1 MSCHEQSKTI
11 LGNNRNYIP
20 GGVVSV
26 NRAIKP
32 EIVFTKGEGAYIW
45 DVDGNRYVDYHA
57 AFAPHFLGHNDPY
70 VTEAVQRV
78 LCDGASLYGSGTTV
92 QEGRLAELICQHIP
106 SVESVQLLNS
116 GSEATYQAIR
126 LARAATCRDHII
138 VMQGGYNGWH
148 NDVSCNL
155 MTPLKELGERI
166 SPGEYPYKPISAGVP
181 LDHQRLVHSVNF
193 NDLESVRYV
202 CEKYPTAAL
211 ITEPVLQNI
220 GVVKPE
226 PGYLAGLRTLADR
239 YGFVL
244 IFDEVKT
251 GFRHALGG
259 YASIAGVTPDLAV
272 FGKALANGYP
282 IAALGGKRQ
291 LMNYFVDPD
300 LSKRVLLAGTYNAH
314 PVPTAAAIA
323 TIERLLMNDGEVYRR
338 VESLAAK
345 LEQGLEGIL
354 NKGSVTAVVA
364 RQGSAFCIYFMDHC
378 PRDWHDLARNHDS
391 IFDEEVR
398 RSLVERGIYFFPQ
411 ATKQCSISAAH
422 TERDI
427 EVTLEQV
434 EQSLAACIEGSGQE
448 PSLSAAAIKP

>member
-11 LGNNRNYIP
+11 LGKNRNYIP

-45 DVDGNRYVDYHA
+45 DADGNRYIDYHA

-78 LCDGASLYGSGTTV
+78 LRAGASLYGSGTTV

-106 SVESVQLLNS
+106 SVESVQFLNT

-126 LARAATCRDHII
+126 LARAATGRDHII

-193 NDLESVRYV
+193 NDVESVRYV
-202 CEKYPTAAL
+202 CEKYPIAAL

-226 PGYLAGLRTLADR
+226 PGYLAGHGSR
-239 YGFVL
+239 YS
-244 IFDEVKT
+244 DCHQ
-251 GFRHALGG
+251 R
-259 YASIAGVTPDLAV
+259 P
-272 FGKALANGYP
+272 
-282 IAALGGKRQ
+282 R
-291 LMNYFVDPD
+291 
-300 LSKRVLLAGTYNAH
+300 
-314 PVPTAAAIA
+314 
-323 TIERLLMNDGEVYRR
+323 YRR
-338 VESLAAK
+338 
-345 LEQGLEGIL
+345 
-354 NKGSVTAVVA
+354 
-364 RQGSAFCIYFMDHC
+364 
-378 PRDWHDLARNHDS
+378 PR
-391 IFDEEVR
+391 
-398 RSLVERGIYFFPQ
+398 P
-411 ATKQCSISAAH
+411 
-422 TERDI
+422 
-427 EVTLEQV
+427 
-434 EQSLAACIEGSGQE
+434 
-448 PSLSAAAIKP
+448 